1 MRELIKF
8 ESKKIV
14 NRKSTIISNLIIIL
28 FTAWLFILPAFQTQT
43 TDLQGNSHK
52 GLSAINVQKEIA
64 LQQPSVLTEEELG
77 DMIQEFRMI
86 SDDPASYIENENG
99 EKEFTSEI
107 LHSFYSFNYPILDVV
122 ANTFSDPEVYS
133 LPDYVLE
140 IPVQEDGTLGFY
152 QQYQE
157 NQSIIMERNNPRNG
171 GRMTDQEKSY
181 WQQQTAKIKTPY
193 RYGYYAGWDS
203 IIDRIAFIPMMILM
217 ICISLAPIFASEYQ
231 EGTDVL
237 ILSSKYGKSKVIGA
251 KLLVSFLF
259 SILVYSITMALA
271 IGGSLALF
279 GTEGADLPIQLRI
292 PNSPFPW
299 SMSETVWIHA
309 GLGLIILLG
318 MVAITLFLSS
328 KMSTPIPV
336 LIANVMLL
344 IIPFVIPTGTK
355 SAVYNLFVDLLPGVQ
370 LQLKFADHMTYSIG
384 GWTTNLFVMSAIVY
398 LLIILIS
405 IPLAVRGFRKHQVA

>member
-8 ESKKIV
+8 EWKKIF

-43 TDLQGNSHK
+43 TDLLGNSHK
-52 GLSAINVQKEIA
+52 GLSAINIQKEIA
-64 LQQPSVLTEEELG
+64 SQQPSVLTEEEIG
-77 DMIQEFRMI
+77 NKVQEFRMI
-86 SDDPASYIENENG
+86 SDDPASYLENENG

-107 LHSFYSFNYPILDVV
+107 LHSFYSVNYPIFGLV
-122 ANTFSDPEVYS
+122 ANTFHDPEFYTTA
-133 LPDYVLE
+133 DYVLE
-140 IPVQEDGTLGFY
+140 VPVQEDGTLGFY

-157 NQSIIMERNNPRNG
+157 NQSIIMERNIPRNG
-171 GRMTDQEKSY
+171 GHMTDQEKAY
-181 WQQQTAKIKTPY
+181 WQQQTAKINTPY
-193 RYGYYAGWDS
+193 QYGYYEGWNS
-203 IIDRIAFIPMMILM
+203 IIDRIAFIPIMILM

-237 ILSSKYGKSKVIGA
+237 LLSSKYGKSKVIGA

-259 SILVYSITMALA
+259 SLLVYSITMALA

-299 SMSETVWIHA
+299 SVSETVWIHA
-309 GLGLIILLG
+309 GIGLMVLLG

-344 IIPFVIPTGTK
+344 VIPFVIPTGTA
-355 SAVYNLFVDLLPGVQ
+355 SAFYNLFVNLLPGVQ
-370 LQLKFADHMTYSIG
+370 LQLKFADHITYSIG
-384 GWTTNLFVMSAIVY
+384 GWTTNLFVISVIVY

-405 IPLAVRGFRKHQVA
+405 IPLAIRGFRKHQVA